1 MSSYGNVEFLE
12 LVGLYLLLA
21 YIEMMVEA
29 VLKTQQDLTQNIK
42 KIYIFK
48 IFKSN
53 GLSIT
58 VECNLIVTD
67 FLVATFD
74 LKSAT

>member
-29 VLKTQQDLTQNIK
+29 ILKTHQDLTQNIK
-42 KIYIFK
+42 KKIFK

-58 VECNLIVTD
+58 VECNLIVTN